1 MARKERPNQ
10 PEENEELIVEGS
22 ESQLSVETKEP
33 AVPKGISDEEAGEL
47 KSRALGLVKQL
58 EEASGSKDLELIDS
72 MTSLGMQAQRN
83 AASQLNL
90 LKARVGDML
99 TDGTQGRI
107 TKDLVDLRLALNQI
121 NPHEL
126 QQNFIERLFNMI
138 PFVGNRALRILQRI
152 AIRYEAIGRQVAVIE
167 TKLRDGR
174 TMLQRDNVEM
184 RKLYEQV
191 EGQQL
196 SIQKNAY
203 LGELLM
209 ERLSELVER
218 AEDPLKAERLRNAL
232 HDVSMRVQDL
242 RTMEQV
248 HIQFFVSIEMSRQNN
263 TRLGQSVERTVSL
276 AINVVTVGLAIQ
288 SALSRQKRVMEA
300 TQRTREYLGNLIA
313 ANAASI
319 KQHTEEIGD
328 LYNNPVIAMDK
339 ITQAH
344 SDLIE
349 AMDTADRLKR
359 EGIEAA
365 RENIA
370 KLSELSTELNQRSRG
385 LREQAEGAPRSV
397 EV

>member
-1 MARKERPNQ
+1 
-10 PEENEELIVEGS
+10 
-22 ESQLSVETKEP
+22 
-33 AVPKGISDEEAGEL
+33 
-47 KSRALGLVKQL
+47 
-58 EEASGSKDLELIDS
+58 
-72 MTSLGMQAQRN
+72 
-83 AASQLNL
+83 
-90 LKARVGDML
+90 
-99 TDGTQGRI
+99 
-107 TKDLVDLRLALNQI
+107 
-121 NPHEL
+121 
-126 QQNFIERLFNMI
+126 
-138 PFVGNRALRILQRI
+138 
-152 AIRYEAIGRQVAVIE
+152 
-167 TKLRDGR
+167 
-174 TMLQRDNVEM
+174 
-184 RKLYEQV
+184 
-191 EGQQL
+191 
-196 SIQKNAY
+196 
-203 LGELLM
+203 
-209 ERLSELVER
+209 
-218 AEDPLKAERLRNAL
+218 
-232 HDVSMRVQDL
+232 
-242 RTMEQV
+242 MEQV